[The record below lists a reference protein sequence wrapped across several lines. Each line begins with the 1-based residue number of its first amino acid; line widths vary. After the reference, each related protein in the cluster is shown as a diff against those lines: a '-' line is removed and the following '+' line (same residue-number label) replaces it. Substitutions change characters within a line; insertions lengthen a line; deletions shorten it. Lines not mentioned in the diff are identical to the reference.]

1 MIKQRL
7 HSNPVPDEVG
17 AQIDAPIISGTHA
30 RKERHV
36 FAHHGEVVARIV
48 EVEDAFIIRV
58 VVVVFWKQIHADRS
72 AIDMCFCIF
81 CQRGDAI
88 K

>member
-1 MIKQRL
+1 MRDRL
-7 HSNPVPDEVG
+7 NPVPHQVG
-17 AQIDAPIISGTHA
+17 AQVDASAIIGAHA

-58 VVVVFWKQIHADRS
+58 VVVIFWKQIHADGCP
-72 AIDMCFCIF
+72 IDMCFCIF
-81 CQRGDAI
+81 CQRRDAV